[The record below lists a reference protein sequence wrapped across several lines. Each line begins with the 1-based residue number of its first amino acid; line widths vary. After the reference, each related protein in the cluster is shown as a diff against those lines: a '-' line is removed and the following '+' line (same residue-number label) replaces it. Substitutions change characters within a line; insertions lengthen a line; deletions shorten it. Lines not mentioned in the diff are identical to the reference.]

1 MNHIILSTLPK
12 PRTTLNAQSLK
23 RKCGAL
29 ALLSLFFFS
38 THSYGRGNV
47 EHAFYK
53 GAVTTYVGLGAPNW
67 LRFIKDLADGSSSS
81 FGPILI
87 GGQYHVINNFSIGL
101 QYGNAS
107 VKGGDRLSYDGTTSF
122 SYKHK
127 LAVSSVTLAA
137 DYYWLNRKFIALYS
151 GINVG
156 YLSVKESI
164 IFADNIDRSNLVSF
178 NAKGSGVAVTNFKLI
193 GAKAI
198 IAKNFGLFGTFGVGI
213 EGIVGFGLNYTFMN
227 DKKDSQK

>member
-1 MNHIILSTLPK
+1 MNHTILSTLTK

-67 LRFIKDLADGSSSS
+67 FGALSELTGGSS

-87 GGQYHVINNFSIGL
+87 GGQYHVTNNFSIGL
-101 QYGNAS
+101 QYGNSS
-107 VKGGDRLSYDGTTSF
+107 VKGGDKIYDDGTTSF
-122 SYKHK
+122 SYKYK

-156 YLSVKESI
+156 YLSVKASTT
-164 IFADNIDRSNLVSF
+164 FADNIDRSNLVSF
-178 NAKGSGVAVTNFKLI
+178 NAKGSGVGVTNYKLI

-198 IAKNFGLFGTFGVGI
+198 IAKNFGLFGTFGVGT

-227 DKKDSQK
+227 DKHDSKK

>member
-1 MNHIILSTLPK
+1 MNHTILSTLTK
-12 PRTTLNAQSLK
+12 SRTTLNAQSLK
-23 RKCGAL
+23 RKCWAL

-67 LRFIKDLADGSSSS
+67 WGALDDLSGGSS

-87 GGQYHVINNFSIGL
+87 GGQYHVTNNFSVGL
-101 QYGNAS
+101 QYGNSS
-107 VKGGDRLSYDGTTSF
+107 VKGGDKFYDDGTNSF
-122 SYKHK
+122 SYKYK
-127 LAVSSVTLAA
+127 FALNSITLSA

-156 YLSVKESI
+156 YLSITAKATFSDDVDHSDLI
-164 IFADNIDRSNLVSF
+164 SF
-178 NAKGSGVAVTNFKLI
+178 GAAASGVGVTNYKLI

-198 IAKNFGLFGTFGVGI
+198 IAKNFGLFGTFGIGT
-213 EGIVGFGLNYTFMN
+213 EGILGFGLNYTFMN
-227 DKKDSQK
+227 DKHDSKK